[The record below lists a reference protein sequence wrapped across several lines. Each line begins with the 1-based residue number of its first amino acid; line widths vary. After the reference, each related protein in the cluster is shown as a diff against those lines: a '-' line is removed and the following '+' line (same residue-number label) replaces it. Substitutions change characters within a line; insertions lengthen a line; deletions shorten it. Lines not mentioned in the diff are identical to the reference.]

1 MFYCGVVWCVVCV
14 LRCGCV
20 GAEMLGWC
28 VVFGVGLVLVCC
40 VVIRL

>member
-1 MFYCGVVWCVVCV
+1 MLCCCVIVMFVIVV
-14 LRCGCV
+14 V